1 MQQTGNH
8 TSPQNATPKA
18 DVIAQS
24 LPGTG
29 EQISAKTGTSLSPKV
44 KSQLTVNL
52 KKAAELTQ
60 QDSIKLNLIEIYPL
74 SSNQLF
80 DNVLTRQLHPV
91 SVKYTQPAIVAD
103 TLIANDTTTFAVDSL
118 GLAKDSVAALKPV
131 TVQPAPEVVLPER
144 GRKFSDLSAQQDWL
158 IPVLI
163 ILVAYTGLLRM
174 LSGKY
179 ISNLFKSVFNTQN
192 AENLYNTVNMR
203 NSLPAFGLDV
213 LFHLSIST
221 FAYEALTSV
230 GFNPGL
236 HGLLILLATIIGFSI
251 LFALKKGAYR
261 FLSYIFGTGDQTSE
275 FLFYV
280 SLYNRILGMLLLP
293 LVISIPFVSSNLT
306 MVLIQCGLV
315 MVVATY
321 LLQMTRGAK
330 IILRNPVS
338 IFYMFLY
345 LCALEILPLVVIY
358 KLLFP

>member
-8 TSPQNATPKA
+8 TSPQTSTPTPNVK
-18 DVIAQS
+18 AQS
-24 LPGTG
+24 LPAKG
-29 EQISAKTGTSLSPKV
+29 EQTSAKAGTALSLKAKAQS
-44 KSQLTVNL
+44 TINL
-52 KKAAELTQ
+52 KKPAELTQ
-60 QDSIKLNLIEIYPL
+60 QDSIKLNLIELYPI
-74 SSNQLF
+74 SSNQLL
-80 DNVLTRQLHPV
+80 DNVLSRQLHPV
-91 SVKYTQPAIVAD
+91 TIKYIQPAALNDSTVTND
-103 TLIANDTTTFAVDSL
+103 STNIAIDSL
-118 GLAKDSVAALKPV
+118 SLAKDSIAALKPV
-131 TVQPAPEVVLPER
+131 TVQPVAEVVMPER
-144 GRKFSDLSAQQDWL
+144 GRKFSDLAAQQDWL

-236 HGLLILLATIIGFSI
+236 NGLLILLATIIGFSI
-251 LFALKKGAYR
+251 LFALKKGVYR
-261 FLSYIFGTGDQTSE
+261 FLSYIFGTGEQTGE

>member
-8 TSPQNATPKA
+8 TSPQTSTPTASVK
-18 DVIAQS
+18 AQS
-24 LPGTG
+24 LPAKGVTAL
-29 EQISAKTGTSLSPKV
+29 SFKAKTQSTI
-44 KSQLTVNL
+44 NL
-52 KKAAELTQ
+52 KKPAELTQ
-60 QDSIKLNLIEIYPL
+60 QDSIKLNLIELYPL
-74 SSNQLF
+74 TSNQLL
-80 DNVLTRQLHPV
+80 DNVLTRQLHPAV
-91 SVKYTQPAIVAD
+91 VKYTQPVIAPD
-103 TLIANDTTTFAVDSL
+103 SLIATDSINIAVDSL
-118 GLAKDSVAALKPV
+118 RLAKDSLAALKPV
-131 TVQPAPEVVLPER
+131 TVQPAAEVVMPER

-179 ISNLFKSVFNTQN
+179 VSNLFKSVFNTQN
-192 AENLYNTVNMR
+192 AENLYNTVNVR

-236 HGLLILLATIIGFSI
+236 HGSLILLATLIGFSI
-251 LFALKKGAYR
+251 LFALKTGVYR
-261 FLSYIFGTGDQTSE
+261 FLSYIFGTGAQTGE

-315 MVVATY
+315 MIVATY

-338 IFYMFLY
+338 IFYLFLY